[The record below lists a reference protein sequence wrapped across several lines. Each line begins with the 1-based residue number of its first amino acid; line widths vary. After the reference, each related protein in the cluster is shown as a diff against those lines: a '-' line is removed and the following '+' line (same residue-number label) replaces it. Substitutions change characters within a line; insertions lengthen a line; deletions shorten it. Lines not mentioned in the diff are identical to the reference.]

1 MQQRSAI
8 LEQFSQM
15 ASPLEPRIEAL
26 EDEVRILKILCKS
39 LAEKCQQLSDST
51 TEYER

>member
-8 LEQFSQM
+8 LEQFNQM

-26 EDEVRILKILCKS
+26 EDEVKILKILCKS
-39 LAEKCQQLSDST
+39 LAERCQQLSEQT
-51 TEYER
+51 VEYER